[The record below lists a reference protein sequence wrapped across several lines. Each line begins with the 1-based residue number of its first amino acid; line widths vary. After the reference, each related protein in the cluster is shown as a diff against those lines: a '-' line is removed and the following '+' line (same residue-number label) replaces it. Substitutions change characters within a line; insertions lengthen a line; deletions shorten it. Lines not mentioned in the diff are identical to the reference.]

1 MNDKTLAADPRAA
14 GPARFR
20 QGMRCLAGSV
30 TVVAQQSAG
39 GTLAGVT
46 ATAVCSLSAAPP
58 SLIACIN
65 TASALAQGL
74 IEGASFSVNILS
86 EHQEDIA
93 RAFGGQKGLSGR
105 DRFVYGEWYR
115 SDDGVPLLAG
125 SRASFECRVASFID
139 YGSHRATIG
148 LVLDIHMSD
157 EADATLLFADGR
169 FVTVGGNA
177 AA

>member
-1 MNDKTLAADPRAA
+1 MSEKPVSAEPPAA

-39 GTLAGVT
+39 GTLSGVT

-65 TASALAQGL
+65 MTSVLAQGL
-74 IEGASFSVNILS
+74 VAGAPFSVNILS

-105 DRFVYGEWYR
+105 DRFIYGEWYR
-115 SDDGVPLLAG
+115 SDDGVPLLAAA
-125 SRASFECRVASFID
+125 RATFECRVASFVD
-139 YGSHRATIG
+139 YGSHRAAIG
-148 LVLDIHMSD
+148 LVRDVHMSD

-169 FVTVGGNA
+169 FVTAIKTDPV
-177 AA
+177 